1 MDSSTSS
8 FGRVKCRPTT
18 DRIGKYPSVVV
29 DIVVID
35 ILVVDI
41 IVVVVMKFLLLFLV
55 CIPHR
60 FNECYSGLVSVW
72 KVSS

>member
-18 DRIGKYPSVVV
+18 DRIGKYASIVV

-41 IVVVVMKFLLLFLV
+41 MVMKFLLLFLV
-55 CIPHR
+55 CIPYR